1 MALYYYHRGANKLK
15 RRVANAD
22 KVFAEPT
29 AWSDPEI
36 LFIGAEE
43 RLYDA
48 GNVNVTV
55 LNGTHY
61 AAFYTGIS
69 KKTAVLVLE
78 SPPVVAR

>member
-1 MALYYYHRGANKLK
+1 MALYYYHREAKKLK

-29 AWSDPEI
+29 SWSDPEI
-36 LFIGAEE
+36 LFLGTEK
-43 RLYDA
+43 RPYDA

-61 AAFYTGIS
+61 AAFYTGSS

-78 SPPVVAR
+78 SSPVDAR